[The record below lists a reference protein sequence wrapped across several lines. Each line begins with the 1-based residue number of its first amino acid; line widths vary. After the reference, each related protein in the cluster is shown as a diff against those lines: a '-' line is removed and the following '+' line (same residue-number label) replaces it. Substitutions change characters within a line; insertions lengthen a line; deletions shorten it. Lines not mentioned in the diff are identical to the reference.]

1 MSNAIVSGGISVA
14 SGSVMALVQWF
25 FTGIG
30 HPVPEA
36 ALPVLAAGLVY
47 VGHKV
52 NAILDKKFGV
62 PAAQ

>member
-1 MSNAIVSGGISVA
+1 MNSAMVSSGIAVS
-14 SGSVMALVQWF
+14 SGSVMALIQWVF
-25 FTGIG
+25 SSWG

-52 NAILDKKFGV
+52 NAILDRKFGV
-62 PAAQ
+62 AAAQ